1 MPDAAAA
8 SPTSGTLRISSHM
21 VGAFQ
26 ENSYIIVDESSSRAV
41 IIDPG
46 AEGDRLVRA
55 IRATGAELEA
65 IWLTHAHVDHVGA
78 IAAVRREWS
87 VPIHMHPADAPL
99 YVRAAAQA
107 AFYGLPFDEPPPV
120 DRDLE
125 DGVALRVGTL
135 DFSVLHTP
143 GHAPGHC
150 VFVGQ
155 GVMLAGDL
163 LFAGSIGRTDLPL
176 CNPRHM
182 SESLARVAALDASLV
197 VYPGHGP
204 ATTIGRELET
214 NPFLNGVAR
223 VVRG

>member
-1 MPDAAAA
+1 MPDAPVAN
-8 SPTSGTLRISSHM
+8 PGRGTLRVTSHT

-26 ENSYIIVDESSSRAV
+26 ENCYILVDESSSRAV

-46 AEGDRLVRA
+46 AEGERLVRA
-55 IRATGAELEA
+55 VRATGAELEA

-78 IAAVRREWS
+78 IAAVRREWN
-87 VPIHMHPADAPL
+87 VPIHLHPADVPL
-99 YVRAAAQA
+99 YVRGAAQA
-107 AFYGLPFDEPPPV
+107 AFYGLPFEDPPAV

-125 DGVALRVGTL
+125 DGATLHVGNL
-135 DFSVLHTP
+135 SFNVLHTP

-150 VFVGQ
+150 VFVGH
-155 GVMLAGDL
+155 GLMLAGDL

-182 SESLARVAALDASLV
+182 TESLARVAALDASLA

-204 ATTIGRELET
+204 STTIGREVDS

-223 VVRG
+223 VLGG